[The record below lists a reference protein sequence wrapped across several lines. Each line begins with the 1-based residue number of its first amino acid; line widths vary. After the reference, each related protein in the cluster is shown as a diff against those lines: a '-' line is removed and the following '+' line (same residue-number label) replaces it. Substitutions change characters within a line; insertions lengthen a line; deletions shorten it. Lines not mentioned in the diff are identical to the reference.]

1 MQSVLGAAG
10 EHAVRLVHAFADQVV
25 HQHADVGLIPPRQP
39 GVARPLGLCAGLQGG
54 VHPGEQTL
62 RRRLFVA
69 GSAIDL
75 SSEKQTRNLARLK
88 AALKGARVKVIVF
101 NGVAGAQDVGVF
113 QTLHAA
119 HQRKLD
125 IKWQA
130 GGNAIGVVLVRRQT
144 LGLQENLVAFLV
156 GKAVDFVLYAGAVA
170 RAHALDLSS
179 EHGAAVQPAADDGM
193 RLRIGMRDPAGQL
206 RRVLAG
212 AAHET
217 EHRQLR
223 THAAGHTVARLFL
236 AAREVDA
243 AAVNAGR
250 RTGFEPPLWQLQL
263 FEPRTQTPRSRVTR
277 ATGPVMIQAH
287 MDLAVQKSPGG
298 EHHGFGAKRDADLR
312 HRAHNPVAFQQQIIH
327 RLLKQAQVGLV
338 FQHAPDRGLVQN
350 PVGLGAG
357 GAHSRAFAG
366 IENTKLDARLVGS
379 QSHRAAQGV
388 HLFDQMAFADA
399 ANRWIATHL
408 PQGLDVVGQQQ
419 GLASHARSRQ
429 RRLGAGMAAADNDDV
444 KVFRVQHGV
453 LGWCGDRAAGLG
465 RTILRA
471 APTPPVRTGL
481 ATIAHPRSPLHAHP
495 FAQR

>member
-25 HQHADVGLIPPRQP
+25 DQHANVSLITPRQP
-39 GVARPLGLCAGLQGG
+39 GVARPLGLCAGLQSG
-54 VHPGEQTL
+54 VHPGEQAL
-62 RRRLFVA
+62 RGGLFVT
-69 GSAIDL
+69 GGPVDL
-75 SSEKQTRNLARLK
+75 SGEKQTRNLARLK
-88 AALKGARVKVIVF
+88 AALERARVKVVVF
-101 NGVAGAQDVGVF
+101 NGVAGAQDMGVF

-193 RLRIGMRDPAGQL
+193 RLRVGMRDPAGQL

-263 FEPRTQTPRSRVTR
+263 FEPRTQTPCSGVAR
-277 ATGPVMIQAH
+277 ATGAVMIQAH

-298 EHHGFGAKRDADLR
+298 QHHRLGAKRDANLR
-312 HRAHNPVAFQQQIIH
+312 HRAHDAVTFQQ
-327 RLLKQAQVGLV
+327 
-338 FQHAPDRGLVQN
+338 
-350 PVGLGAG
+350 
-357 GAHSRAFAG
+357 
-366 IENTKLDARLVGS
+366 
-379 QSHRAAQGV
+379 
-388 HLFDQMAFADA
+388 
-399 ANRWIATHL
+399 
-408 PQGLDVVGQQQ
+408 
-419 GLASHARSRQ
+419 
-429 RRLGAGMAAADNDDV
+429 
-444 KVFRVQHGV
+444 
-453 LGWCGDRAAGLG
+453 
-465 RTILRA
+465 
-471 APTPPVRTGL
+471 
-481 ATIAHPRSPLHAHP
+481 
-495 FAQR
+495 